1 MLAMRLRSA
10 AGCARARLAQASTL
24 SCGGTTPARVRTVT
38 SEAEAHMPVMTGIA
52 RWEVELPKPGIEA
65 LAKRFS
71 FASAQDAD
79 RFVKQVG
86 DFAMGNNHERVRTAP
101 LDDGTVI
108 VHVAGTDVEYDSDEL
123 IPDTP
128 ERGTSLGIRDIAIA
142 ALVDDLGAALQCKV
156 AWS

>member
-1 MLAMRLRSA
+1 
-10 AGCARARLAQASTL
+10 
-24 SCGGTTPARVRTVT
+24 
-38 SEAEAHMPVMTGIA
+38 MPVMTGIA
-52 RWEVELPKPGIEA
+52 RWEVELPQPGAEA

-71 FASAQDAD
+71 FASAQDAE

-86 DFAMGNNHERVRTAP
+86 DFAVGNNHDRVRTAP
-101 LDDGTVI
+101 LDDGTVL